1 MCVCTFVDTIERLR
15 LDLFDAP
22 AHMALPGSV
31 QDTRYLYCYIRLS
44 SQPKTLP
51 CDQHT
56 RVPGQYMNVAAACFT
71 SLSVTSACSSS
82 YAGCH
87 MAQTLFSQSESA
99 LDCSKKR
106 KKKVVGWSLF
116 LSLSLGHRYG
126 RFCRGCIVQV
136 VGGRRQQQPADP
148 IDARSMLLIFLL
160 LPSF

>member
-44 SQPKTLP
+44 SQPKTMP
-51 CDQHT
+51 CDQRT

-87 MAQTLFSQSESA
+87 MAQTLFPKMSQPWIVV
-99 LDCSKKR
+99 KKE
-106 KKKVVGWSLF
+106 KKK
-116 LSLSLGHRYG
+116 
-126 RFCRGCIVQV
+126 
-136 VGGRRQQQPADP
+136 
-148 IDARSMLLIFLL
+148 
-160 LPSF
+160 

>member
-44 SQPKTLP
+44 SQPKTMP

-87 MAQTLFSQSESA
+87 MAQTLFPKVSQPWIA
-99 LDCSKKR
+99 VKKE
-106 KKKVVGWSLF
+106 KKK
-116 LSLSLGHRYG
+116 
-126 RFCRGCIVQV
+126 
-136 VGGRRQQQPADP
+136 
-148 IDARSMLLIFLL
+148 
-160 LPSF
+160 